1 MGPII
6 QQYRGQYKTQCG
18 QSTISSFMMPR
29 VRQLRTPQTITII
42 ATTIIIKVI
51 LSIAHREREYG
62 ATDKSKPKKKM
73 LRKNPLKP
81 DELILFAKQSPP
93 WGASLHLKS
102 CG

>member
-6 QQYRGQYKTQCG
+6 QQYRGQYKTQRG

-62 ATDKSKPKKKM
+62 ATDKSKPKKKNAE
-73 LRKNPLKP
+73 KKP
-81 DELILFAKQSPP
+81 IET
-93 WGASLHLKS
+93 
-102 CG
+102 